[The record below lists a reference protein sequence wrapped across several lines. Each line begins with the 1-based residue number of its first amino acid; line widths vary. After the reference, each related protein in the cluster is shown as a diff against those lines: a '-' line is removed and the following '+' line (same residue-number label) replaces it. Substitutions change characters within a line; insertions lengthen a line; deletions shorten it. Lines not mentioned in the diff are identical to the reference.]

1 MKALIALS
9 LGLAFLGA
17 VGRAQEETAAEQ
29 PKTEQPVT
37 TVAPAVTTATD
48 PPDRGFWRD
57 LISPRALLA
66 TAPGTIL
73 DQLHEFPKEWGDG
86 VPAAEKRAASLYGQF
101 VIGDLIERGVKAI
114 DKENTRYRRR
124 GEGNFFRRMDHIIVF
139 TVVARKPEGGYTPA
153 YSTLANDYGSWAIAT
168 LWSPHS
174 LRNPAS
180 IFEWGT
186 GNVGVRAGGNFLRE
200 FWPDVKSVFRKKKKQ

>member
-1 MKALIALS
+1 MKALFALC
-9 LGLAFLGA
+9 LGFVFLGA
-17 VGRAQEETAAEQ
+17 VGRAQDETATEQ
-29 PKTEQPVT
+29 PKTAQPLT
-37 TVAPAVTTATD
+37 PVAPVVTTATD
-48 PPDRGFWRD
+48 SPDHGFWRD

-73 DQLHEFPKEWGDG
+73 DQLHEFPKEWGEG

-101 VIGDLIERGVKAI
+101 VIGDLIERGVRAI
-114 DKENTRYRRR
+114 DKENTHYRRR
-124 GEGNFFRRMDHIIVF
+124 VEGNFFLRMEHAIVF
-139 TVVARKPEGGYTPA
+139 TVVARRPDGGYTPA

-168 LWSPHS
+168 LWSPHT

-200 FWPDVKSVFRKKKKQ
+200 FWPDVKSIFRKKKN